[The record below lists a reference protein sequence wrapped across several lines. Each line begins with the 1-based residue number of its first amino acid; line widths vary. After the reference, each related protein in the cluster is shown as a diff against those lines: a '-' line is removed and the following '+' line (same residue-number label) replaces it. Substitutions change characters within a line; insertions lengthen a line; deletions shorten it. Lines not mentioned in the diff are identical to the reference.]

1 MNLMH
6 PWRPRTQCTLSH
18 RSWRAFAFFSIQ
30 NKCFTPPRPSA
41 VFTQIPSQVERRR
54 MSSEKM
60 VAAGPSGHL
69 SVRGRL
75 SASTRFCA
83 VEQQGGGKRWF
94 VVRKG
99 GPSSS
104 VERRV
109 LMLDIEEVR
118 EVNAHEFE
126 LVGGHTAASF
136 RLAFRVTSEA
146 GVQPPHHHAQPTPPV
161 PRSHTHPC
169 TTPRA
174 IQVGGGAPVHCR
186 PSSLV

>member
-1 MNLMH
+1 M
-6 PWRPRTQCTLSH
+6 PTCG
-18 RSWRAFAFFSIQ
+18 
-30 NKCFTPPRPSA
+30 
-41 VFTQIPSQVERRR
+41 QV
-54 MSSEKM
+54 MSEKM
-60 VAAGPSGHL
+60 LAAGPSGHL

-83 VEQQGGGKRWF
+83 VEQQAGGKRWF

-169 TTPRA
+169 TTDRQTYREPR
-174 IQVGGGAPVHCR
+174 GLSRGR
-186 PSSLV
+186 PRGRLVD